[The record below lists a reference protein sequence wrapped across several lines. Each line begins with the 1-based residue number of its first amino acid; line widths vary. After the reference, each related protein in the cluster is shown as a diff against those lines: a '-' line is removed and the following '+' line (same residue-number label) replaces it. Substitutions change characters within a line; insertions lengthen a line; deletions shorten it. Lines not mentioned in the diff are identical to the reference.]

1 MKSRLGIL
9 LLSLLC
15 CASCVSKKKYMAL
28 EAVRN
33 NLETEKIHQYKT
45 IDTLKWE
52 KQQQASAIGELQ
64 RDTMRLR
71 SMLRESRKDLERIQ
85 NHLTSSK
92 KELNDRIQEL
102 QRRDTAIHDCQ
113 TLCQSYTDSL
123 QLIREAADFS
133 LGLLL
138 EEDSGY
144 REIGLYIEERN
155 VVLNIPENFFFTPNN
170 RNFISTKGKE
180 MLKVVTELYQKY
192 PTIRIEVAA
201 PIQRELPFSTMKEQM
216 DKESMRTA
224 AVCRSLLTEHQIPP
238 DRLHSGLFLYSGE
251 WEEAPEHRILLRISL
266 DMAPVFEAVKNL

>member
-1 MKSRLGIL
+1 MKSLLGIL
-9 LLSLLC
+9 LLSFVC
-15 CASCVSKKKYMAL
+15 CISCVSKKKYVAL
-28 EAVRN
+28 EEARE
-33 NLETEKIHQYKT
+33 NLESQNIRLRKT
-45 IDTLKWE
+45 MDTLHVTI
-52 KQQQASAIGELQ
+52 QQKEEEISRL
-64 RDTMRLR
+64 RTDTARLR
-71 SMLRESRKDLERIQ
+71 SLWRESRKDLERVQ

-102 QRRDTAIHDCQ
+102 QRRDTAIHACQ

-123 QLIREAADFS
+123 QILMEAADFS

-144 REIGLYIEERN
+144 REVRLYTDERN

-251 WEEAPEHRILLRISL
+251 TEEAPDHRILLRISL
-266 DMAPVFEAVKNL
+266 DMTPVFEAVKNL